1 MPIDYESIVNLL
13 RLLPEPAVAEVADF
27 AGYLVRK
34 HGRLAVDEQTAR
46 RRANGW
52 LVTWVGNMVMADQ
65 ARMTYVDER
74 PVWRF
79 GAFLTSLSYPPRGP
93 IGTVDVDANTGDI
106 LNTEDDVEAMQR
118 AGEALGRS
126 PSSTTQIAELK
137 RSILNLRLDL
147 KAYEEK
153 YQLTTEAFYQ
163 QFTEGNTDDREAYI
177 IWAGVYEMLRENEAR
192 LQDVQ

>member
-1 MPIDYESIVNLL
+1 MDTDYESIVNLL

-27 AGYLVRK
+27 AGYLAVFDYYVRK
-34 HGRLAVDEQTAR
+34 HGRLAVDEQAAR

-52 LVTWVGNMVMADQ
+52 LITWVGNMVMADQ
-65 ARMTYVDER
+65 ARMTYVGEC

-79 GAFLTSLSYPPRGP
+79 GAFVSSLSQPPRGP

-126 PSSTTQIAELK
+126 PSPTT
-137 RSILNLRLDL
+137 
-147 KAYEEK
+147 
-153 YQLTTEAFYQ
+153 
-163 QFTEGNTDDREAYI
+163 
-177 IWAGVYEMLRENEAR
+177 
-192 LQDVQ
+192 